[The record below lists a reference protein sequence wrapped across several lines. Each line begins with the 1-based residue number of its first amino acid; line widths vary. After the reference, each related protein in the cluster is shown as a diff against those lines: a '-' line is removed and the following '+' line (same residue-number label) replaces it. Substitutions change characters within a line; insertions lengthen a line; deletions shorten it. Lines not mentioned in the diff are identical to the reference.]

1 MQDVLAPLDMSV
13 VKSRQVVDWRGGEV
27 TFCDWNH
34 PLVHEQ
40 PVGELIDRY
49 SRVYHWDKL
58 IRPGSLCVDVGAH
71 CGDTTVPMGLFAYD
85 HAAAKPGKVLAVEP
99 NRDVFPVLEI
109 NTTLNRRWADFHLS
123 RNAITK
129 TDGET
134 VMLLDHGNG
143 NCNGGLLDANFS
155 EALQVQI
162 ADLAKVKTPVEGIRL
177 DTLLGQSFT
186 TADLDT
192 LSFIKTDCE
201 GYDKE
206 ILRSAKD
213 FLGTYKPYLF
223 VEWFDLFPAI
233 EDHHDFFA
241 AIDEIG
247 YVSLNPQ
254 TLAPLEA
261 GVKLSDL
268 LLVHRS
274 RLSKISEL

>member
-1 MQDVLAPLDMSV
+1 MQDVLANLDMSV
-13 VKSRQVVDWRGGEV
+13 VKSRQVVEWRGAEV

-34 PLVHEQ
+34 PLVHQ
-40 PVGELIDRY
+40 QSVSELIDRY
-49 SRVYHWDKL
+49 SQMYHWDKL

-71 CGDTTVPMGLFAYD
+71 CGDTTIPMGVFSYD
-85 HAAAKPGKVLAVEP
+85 HAAARPGKVLAVEP

-109 NTTLNRRWADFHLS
+109 NTALNRHWADFHLS

-129 TDGET
+129 IDGEI
-134 VMLLDHGNG
+134 VELLDHGNQ
-143 NCNGGLLDANFS
+143 NCNGGLVDANFS
-155 EALQVQI
+155 EALRAQMT
-162 ADLAKVKTPVEGIRL
+162 DLARVKTPVEGARL
-177 DTLLGQSFT
+177 DTLLAKSFAE
-186 TADLDT
+186 ADLDT
-192 LSFIKTDCE
+192 LSFVKTDCE

-213 FLGTYKPYLF
+213 FLGVYKPYLF
-223 VEWFDLFPAI
+223 VEWFDLFPAM

-261 GVKLSDL
+261 DVKLSDL

-274 RLSKISEL
+274 RLHTISDL